1 MPEIEDLR
9 IRRTNTLLSNAL
21 IELMQAIPYN
31 KISINDICDKAMV
44 HRATFYKHFYDKD
57 DLFDYVLTSL
67 SEELYEKAKTN
78 KEFNTSKDMYLSL
91 ISCAI
96 DFLVTN
102 KSKIQCIVK
111 NFSEKLYDTVV
122 DTLKRSVLYY
132 SGKIK
137 NKETF
142 SIPKDVLIDFFI
154 GGMSLL
160 GFNLIK
166 DNDFKY
172 SKEEMMHYCDILLD
186 KKAFLVQ

>member
-57 DLFDYVLTSL
+57 DLFDYVLSSL
-67 SEELYEKAKTN
+67 SEELYEKAKIN

-137 NKETF
+137 NKGMF

-154 GGMSLL
+154 GGLSLL

-166 DNDFKY
+166 NNDSKY

-186 KKAFLVQ
+186 EKAFLVQ